1 MSTTKSSQDHAIR
14 ELEEFLAILESRITA
29 LADTAEV
36 LERHGEHPPRFAD
49 YSRTRALTSE
59 CLAFSIVIE
68 RRVEMMPEDRRA
80 RAKDRFDRATIAI
93 WSTLLD
99 CSLKF
104 LRAVAEEEHLPLGS
118 REVFLHEVKTLY
130 DAYNILTL
138 DRYANKVEEE
148 TLKKRTAAERILNEI
163 IDRAPMLLDLGNQG
177 RSLDKKK
184 RP

>member
-1 MSTTKSSQDHAIR
+1 
-14 ELEEFLAILESRITA
+14 
-29 LADTAEV
+29 
-36 LERHGEHPPRFAD
+36 
-49 YSRTRALTSE
+49 
-59 CLAFSIVIE
+59 
-68 RRVEMMPEDRRA
+68 
-80 RAKDRFDRATIAI
+80 
-93 WSTLLD
+93 
-99 CSLKF
+99 LKF